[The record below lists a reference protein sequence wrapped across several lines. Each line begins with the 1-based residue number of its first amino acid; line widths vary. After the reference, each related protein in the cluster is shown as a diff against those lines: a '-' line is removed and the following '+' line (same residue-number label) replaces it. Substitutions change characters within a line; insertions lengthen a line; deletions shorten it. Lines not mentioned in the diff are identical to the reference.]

1 MKIIKIKE
9 DITSEIA
16 NSFKNSIAID
26 TEATGLQIPERDK
39 LSLIQ
44 ICDEKEN
51 VYIIQPN
58 KKTYKAPN
66 LVSVLEND
74 KILKI
79 GHFLRF
85 DKSGLEFFLK
95 CKMKNIFDTKIASK
109 IVRTYTDAH
118 GLKNLV
124 QEFCN
129 KSLDKRQGSSDWN
142 KDINDLSDKQLE
154 YAANDVIY
162 LHKIKSELEK
172 MLIRENRMDLF
183 KSCITFLNTRV
194 ELDQNGVG
202 DALVNSLLQDLGI
215 GDEQIVAH
223 ELHFVAHSIRQ
234 GLPTG
239 PISLIHAIFHGNNRE
254 VIAQI
259 RQVTDESFRVVTLA
273 LARQVIGTVNKK
285 FGSGTVQ
292 GQGN

>member
-1 MKIIKIKE
+1 MKITKIKE

-16 NSFKNSIAID
+16 SSFKNSIAID

-66 LVSVLEND
+66 LVSILEND

-85 DKSGLEFFLK
+85 DKNGLEFFLK

-172 MLIRENRMDLF
+172 MLKRENGMDLF
-183 KSCITFLNTRV
+183 KNCIRFLDTRV
-194 ELDQNGVG
+194 ELDQSGFKF
-202 DALVNSLLQDLGI
+202 D
-215 GDEQIVAH
+215 
-223 ELHFVAHSIRQ
+223 
-234 GLPTG
+234 
-239 PISLIHAIFHGNNRE
+239 IFEH
-254 VIAQI
+254 
-259 RQVTDESFRVVTLA
+259 
-273 LARQVIGTVNKK
+273 
-285 FGSGTVQ
+285 
-292 GQGN
+292 

>member
-1 MKIIKIKE
+1 MKITKFKE
-9 DITSEIA
+9 DITVEIA
-16 NSFKNSIAID
+16 KSLSNSVAID

-44 ICDEKEN
+44 ICDEKGN
-51 VYIIQPN
+51 VFIIQPN
-58 KKTYKAPN
+58 KDHYKAPN
-66 LVSVLEND
+66 LVTILENE

-85 DKSGLEFFLK
+85 DKSALEYFLK
-95 CKMKNIFDTKIASK
+95 CKVKNIFDTKIASK

-118 GLKNLV
+118 GLKNLT

-172 MLIRENRMDLF
+172 MLIREKRMEVF
-183 KSCITFLNTRV
+183 KKCLEFLDTRV
-194 ELDQNGVG
+194 ELDQKGFKE
-202 DALVNSLLQDLGI
+202 D
-215 GDEQIVAH
+215 
-223 ELHFVAHSIRQ
+223 
-234 GLPTG
+234 
-239 PISLIHAIFHGNNRE
+239 IFEH
-254 VIAQI
+254 
-259 RQVTDESFRVVTLA
+259 
-273 LARQVIGTVNKK
+273 
-285 FGSGTVQ
+285 
-292 GQGN
+292 

>member
-1 MKIIKIKE
+1 MKIKE
-9 DITSEIA
+9 DITPEIA
-16 NSFKNSIAID
+16 NSFKESIAID

-44 ICDEKEN
+44 ICDVKGN
-51 VYIIQPN
+51 VFIIQPN
-58 KKTYKAPN
+58 KNDYKAPN
-66 LVSVLEND
+66 LVSVLENE
-74 KILKI
+74 KIFKI

-85 DKSGLEFFLK
+85 DKSALEFFLK

-172 MLIRENRMDLF
+172 MLKRENRMELF
-183 KSCITFLNTRV
+183 KDCIRFLDTRV
-194 ELDQNGVG
+194 ELDQNGFKF
-202 DALVNSLLQDLGI
+202 D
-215 GDEQIVAH
+215 
-223 ELHFVAHSIRQ
+223 
-234 GLPTG
+234 
-239 PISLIHAIFHGNNRE
+239 IFEH
-254 VIAQI
+254 
-259 RQVTDESFRVVTLA
+259 
-273 LARQVIGTVNKK
+273 
-285 FGSGTVQ
+285 
-292 GQGN
+292 

>member
-1 MKIIKIKE
+1 MKIIKLKE

-44 ICDEKEN
+44 ICDEKGN
-51 VYIIQPN
+51 IFIIQPN
-58 KKTYKAPN
+58 RKTYKAPN
-66 LVSVLEND
+66 LVSVLENN

-85 DKSGLEFFLK
+85 DKSALEFFLK
-95 CKMKNIFDTKIASK
+95 CKLQNIFDTKIASK
-109 IVRTYTDAH
+109 IVRTYTDSH
-118 GLKNLV
+118 GLKTLV

-142 KDINDLSDKQLE
+142 KNIDDLSDKQLE

-172 MLIRENRMDLF
+172 MLIRENRIELY
-183 KSCITFLNTRV
+183 KKCIEFLNTRI
-194 ELDQNGVG
+194 ELDHNGFKF
-202 DALVNSLLQDLGI
+202 D
-215 GDEQIVAH
+215 
-223 ELHFVAHSIRQ
+223 
-234 GLPTG
+234 
-239 PISLIHAIFHGNNRE
+239 IFEH
-254 VIAQI
+254 
-259 RQVTDESFRVVTLA
+259 
-273 LARQVIGTVNKK
+273 
-285 FGSGTVQ
+285 
-292 GQGN
+292 

>member
-1 MKIIKIKE
+1 LCKFDFSWYLEHLYMKITKFKE

-16 NSFKNSIAID
+16 NSFKNSVAID

-44 ICDEKEN
+44 ICDEKNN

-58 KKTYKAPN
+58 KKNFNAPN

-79 GHFLRF
+79 GHYLRF
-85 DKSGLEFFLK
+85 DKNALEFFLK
-95 CKMKNIFDTKIASK
+95 CKIKNIFDTKIASK
-109 IVRTYTDAH
+109 IVRTYTDSH

-142 KDINDLSDKQLE
+142 KDINELSEKQLE

-162 LHKIKSELEK
+162 LHKIKNELEK
-172 MLIRENRMDLF
+172 MLIREKRMDIFNKCL
-183 KSCITFLNTRV
+183 IFLDARV
-194 ELDQNGVG
+194 ELDQNGFKF
-202 DALVNSLLQDLGI
+202 D
-215 GDEQIVAH
+215 
-223 ELHFVAHSIRQ
+223 
-234 GLPTG
+234 
-239 PISLIHAIFHGNNRE
+239 IFEH
-254 VIAQI
+254 
-259 RQVTDESFRVVTLA
+259 
-273 LARQVIGTVNKK
+273 
-285 FGSGTVQ
+285 
-292 GQGN
+292 

>member
-16 NSFKNSIAID
+16 NSFKGSIAID

-44 ICDEKEN
+44 ICDHKEN
-51 VYIIQPN
+51 VYIVQPN

-142 KDINDLSDKQLE
+142 KDIEDLSDKQLE

-172 MLIRENRMDLF
+172 MLKRENRIELF
-183 KSCITFLNTRV
+183 ENCIKFLDTRIK
-194 ELDQNGVG
+194 LDQNGFKF
-202 DALVNSLLQDLGI
+202 D
-215 GDEQIVAH
+215 
-223 ELHFVAHSIRQ
+223 
-234 GLPTG
+234 
-239 PISLIHAIFHGNNRE
+239 IFEH
-254 VIAQI
+254 
-259 RQVTDESFRVVTLA
+259 
-273 LARQVIGTVNKK
+273 
-285 FGSGTVQ
+285 
-292 GQGN
+292 

>member
-1 MKIIKIKE
+1 MKITKFKE

-44 ICDEKEN
+44 ICDEKQN

-85 DKSGLEFFLK
+85 DKSALEFFLK
-95 CKMKNIFDTKIASK
+95 CELKNIFDTKIASK
-109 IVRTYTDAH
+109 IVRTYTDGH

-129 KSLDKRQGSSDWN
+129 KNLDKRQGSSDWN
-142 KDINDLSDKQLE
+142 KDIHELSEKQLE

-162 LHKIKSELEK
+162 LHKIKDELEK
-172 MLIRENRMDLF
+172 MLVREKRMDIFMKCL
-183 KSCITFLNTRV
+183 TFLDTRV
-194 ELDQNGVG
+194 ELDQNGFKF
-202 DALVNSLLQDLGI
+202 D
-215 GDEQIVAH
+215 
-223 ELHFVAHSIRQ
+223 
-234 GLPTG
+234 
-239 PISLIHAIFHGNNRE
+239 IFEH
-254 VIAQI
+254 
-259 RQVTDESFRVVTLA
+259 
-273 LARQVIGTVNKK
+273 
-285 FGSGTVQ
+285 
-292 GQGN
+292 

>member
-1 MKIIKIKE
+1 MKITKIKE

-16 NSFKNSIAID
+16 SSFKNSIAID

-172 MLIRENRMDLF
+172 MLKRENRMELF
-183 KSCITFLNTRV
+183 KNCIRFLDTRV
-194 ELDQNGVG
+194 ELDQNGFKF
-202 DALVNSLLQDLGI
+202 D
-215 GDEQIVAH
+215 
-223 ELHFVAHSIRQ
+223 
-234 GLPTG
+234 
-239 PISLIHAIFHGNNRE
+239 IFEH
-254 VIAQI
+254 
-259 RQVTDESFRVVTLA
+259 
-273 LARQVIGTVNKK
+273 
-285 FGSGTVQ
+285 
-292 GQGN
+292 

>member
-9 DITSEIA
+9 DITSEVA
-16 NSFKNSIAID
+16 NSFKNSISID

-58 KKTYKAPN
+58 KKTYEAPN
-66 LVSVLEND
+66 LVSVLENEN
-74 KILKI
+74 ILKI

-85 DKSGLEFFLK
+85 DKSGLEYFLK

-129 KSLDKRQGSSDWN
+129 KNLDKRQGSSDWN

-172 MLIRENRMDLF
+172 MLKRENRMELF
-183 KSCITFLNTRV
+183 KNCIKFLDTRV
-194 ELDQNGVG
+194 ELDQNGFKF
-202 DALVNSLLQDLGI
+202 D
-215 GDEQIVAH
+215 
-223 ELHFVAHSIRQ
+223 
-234 GLPTG
+234 
-239 PISLIHAIFHGNNRE
+239 IFEH
-254 VIAQI
+254 
-259 RQVTDESFRVVTLA
+259 
-273 LARQVIGTVNKK
+273 
-285 FGSGTVQ
+285 
-292 GQGN
+292 

>member
-16 NSFKNSIAID
+16 SSFKNSIAID

-44 ICDEKEN
+44 ICDEKGN

-66 LVSVLEND
+66 LVSVLENE
-74 KILKI
+74 KVLKI

-85 DKSGLEFFLK
+85 DKSALEYFLK
-95 CKMKNIFDTKIASK
+95 CKLKNIFDTKIASK

-118 GLKNLV
+118 GLKNLT

-129 KSLDKRQGSSDWN
+129 KNLDKRQGSSDWN
-142 KDINDLSDKQLE
+142 KDINDLSEKQLE
-154 YAANDVIY
+154 YAANDVVY

-172 MLIRENRMDLF
+172 MLIREGRVELYE
-183 KSCITFLNTRV
+183 SCLNFLNTRI
-194 ELDQNGVG
+194 ELDQNGFKF
-202 DALVNSLLQDLGI
+202 D
-215 GDEQIVAH
+215 
-223 ELHFVAHSIRQ
+223 
-234 GLPTG
+234 
-239 PISLIHAIFHGNNRE
+239 IFEH
-254 VIAQI
+254 
-259 RQVTDESFRVVTLA
+259 
-273 LARQVIGTVNKK
+273 
-285 FGSGTVQ
+285 
-292 GQGN
+292 

>member
-85 DKSGLEFFLK
+85 DKSALEFFLK
-95 CKMKNIFDTKIASK
+95 CKMKTIFDTKIASK

-172 MLIRENRMDLF
+172 MLKRENRIELF
-183 KSCITFLNTRV
+183 NNCINFLSTRV
-194 ELDQNGVG
+194 ELDQNGFKF
-202 DALVNSLLQDLGI
+202 D
-215 GDEQIVAH
+215 
-223 ELHFVAHSIRQ
+223 
-234 GLPTG
+234 
-239 PISLIHAIFHGNNRE
+239 IFEH
-254 VIAQI
+254 
-259 RQVTDESFRVVTLA
+259 
-273 LARQVIGTVNKK
+273 
-285 FGSGTVQ
+285 
-292 GQGN
+292 

>member
-85 DKSGLEFFLK
+85 DKSALEFFLK
-95 CKMKNIFDTKIASK
+95 CKMKTIFDTKIASK

-183 KSCITFLNTRV
+183 KSCIAFLNTRV
-194 ELDQNGVG
+194 ELDQSGFKF
-202 DALVNSLLQDLGI
+202 D
-215 GDEQIVAH
+215 
-223 ELHFVAHSIRQ
+223 
-234 GLPTG
+234 
-239 PISLIHAIFHGNNRE
+239 IFEH
-254 VIAQI
+254 
-259 RQVTDESFRVVTLA
+259 
-273 LARQVIGTVNKK
+273 
-285 FGSGTVQ
+285 
-292 GQGN
+292 

>member
-1 MKIIKIKE
+1 MKITKIKE

-44 ICDEKEN
+44 ICDEKDN

-85 DKSGLEFFLK
+85 DKSALEFFLK

-183 KSCITFLNTRV
+183 KSCISFLNTRV
-194 ELDQNGVG
+194 ELDQNGFKF
-202 DALVNSLLQDLGI
+202 D
-215 GDEQIVAH
+215 
-223 ELHFVAHSIRQ
+223 
-234 GLPTG
+234 
-239 PISLIHAIFHGNNRE
+239 IFEH
-254 VIAQI
+254 
-259 RQVTDESFRVVTLA
+259 
-273 LARQVIGTVNKK
+273 
-285 FGSGTVQ
+285 
-292 GQGN
+292 

>member
-16 NSFKNSIAID
+16 SSFKNSIAID

-172 MLIRENRMDLF
+172 MLTRENRMELF
-183 KSCITFLNTRV
+183 KNCIRFLDTRV
-194 ELDQNGVG
+194 ELDQNGFKF
-202 DALVNSLLQDLGI
+202 D
-215 GDEQIVAH
+215 
-223 ELHFVAHSIRQ
+223 
-234 GLPTG
+234 
-239 PISLIHAIFHGNNRE
+239 IFEH
-254 VIAQI
+254 
-259 RQVTDESFRVVTLA
+259 
-273 LARQVIGTVNKK
+273 
-285 FGSGTVQ
+285 
-292 GQGN
+292 

>member
-1 MKIIKIKE
+1 MKITKIKE

-16 NSFKNSIAID
+16 SSFKNSIAID

-44 ICDEKEN
+44 ICDEQEN

-172 MLIRENRMDLF
+172 MLKRENRMELF
-183 KSCITFLNTRV
+183 ENCIRFLDTRV
-194 ELDQNGVG
+194 ELDQNGFKF
-202 DALVNSLLQDLGI
+202 D
-215 GDEQIVAH
+215 
-223 ELHFVAHSIRQ
+223 
-234 GLPTG
+234 
-239 PISLIHAIFHGNNRE
+239 IFEH
-254 VIAQI
+254 
-259 RQVTDESFRVVTLA
+259 
-273 LARQVIGTVNKK
+273 
-285 FGSGTVQ
+285 
-292 GQGN
+292 

>member
-1 MKIIKIKE
+1 MKITKIKE
-9 DITSEIA
+9 DISSEIA
-16 NSFKNSIAID
+16 SSFKNSIAID

-85 DKSGLEFFLK
+85 DKSALEFFLK

-109 IVRTYTDAH
+109 IVRTYTDSH
-118 GLKNLV
+118 GLKNLA

-129 KSLDKRQGSSDWN
+129 KNLDKRQGSSDWN

-172 MLIRENRMDLF
+172 MLIRENRMELF

-194 ELDQNGVG
+194 ELDQNGFKF
-202 DALVNSLLQDLGI
+202 D
-215 GDEQIVAH
+215 
-223 ELHFVAHSIRQ
+223 
-234 GLPTG
+234 
-239 PISLIHAIFHGNNRE
+239 IFEH
-254 VIAQI
+254 
-259 RQVTDESFRVVTLA
+259 
-273 LARQVIGTVNKK
+273 
-285 FGSGTVQ
+285 
-292 GQGN
+292 